1 MKNNSSNI
9 ESAYQNAVQ
18 FTKSHYEN
26 FPVISLFVKKELRK
40 HVAIFYQ
47 FARQADDI
55 VDEGNANAA
64 TRLNELYDYEN
75 KLSES
80 LKNSFEDDFWAGLKN
95 TIDLF
100 QLSHEN
106 FFNLL
111 KAFRQDVL
119 KSRYKD
125 FDELLGYCKNSAN
138 PVGRVILELNQIKDD
153 EANKFSDEICT
164 ALQLTN
170 FWQDVGV
177 DLKKDRIYLPLD
189 EMQNFGVDEK
199 NLELNA
205 NNANI
210 KELLKLQVQR
220 TRELFCSGRNLIPKL
235 SGRLKYQI
243 HWTILGGEK
252 ILDKIEQ
259 CDFNTI
265 KVRPKFNK
273 ADYFLL
279 MIKSMFEKR

>member
-1 MKNNSSNI
+1 MKYNSSHI
-9 ESAYQNAVQ
+9 ESAYQEAIQ

-26 FPVISLFVKKELRK
+26 FPVISLFVNKELRK

-55 VDEGNANAA
+55 VDEGDVSEEFRITA
-64 TRLNELYDYEN
+64 LDKYEN
-75 KLSES
+75 NLSEA
-80 LKNSFEDDFWAGLKN
+80 LKNNFVNDFWTGLKN

-100 QLSHEN
+100 DLTHEN
-106 FFNLL
+106 FFNLI
-111 KAFRQDVL
+111 KAFRQDIT
-119 KSRYKD
+119 KSRYND
-125 FDELLGYCKNSAN
+125 FKEVLNYCKNSAN
-138 PVGRVILELNQIKDD
+138 PVGRVILELNKIRD
-153 EANKFSDEICT
+153 ENTIKFSDDVCT

-177 DLKKDRIYLPLD
+177 DLKKNRIYLPLD
-189 EMQNFGVDEK
+189 EMQNFGLDEK

-205 NNANI
+205 NNTNI
-210 KELLKLQVQR
+210 KQLLKFQVYR
-220 TRELFCSGRNLIPKL
+220 VHELFRSGRKIIPKL

-252 ILDKIEQ
+252 ILAKIEQ
-259 CDFNTI
+259 CDFDTI
-265 KVRPKFNK
+265 KVRPKLSK

>member
-265 KVRPKFNK
+265 KVRPKLSK

>member
-55 VDEGNANAA
+55 VDEGSANAA
-64 TRLNELYDYEN
+64 TRLKELDAYEN

-80 LKNSFEDDFWAGLKN
+80 LKNNFKDDFWAGLKN

-220 TRELFCSGRNLIPKL
+220 TRKLFCSGRNLIPKL

-265 KVRPKFNK
+265 KVRPKLNK

>member
-265 KVRPKFNK
+265 KVRPKLNK

>member
-55 VDEGNANAA
+55 VDEGNASAE
-64 TRLNELYDYEN
+64 TRLNELDDYEN

-80 LKNSFEDDFWAGLKN
+80 LKNNIEDDFWAGLKN

-265 KVRPKFNK
+265 KVRPKLNK

>member
-100 QLSHEN
+100 QLSHVN

>member
-1 MKNNSSNI
+1 MKNNSSHI
-9 ESAYQNAVQ
+9 ESAYKNAIQ

-26 FPVISLFVKKELRK
+26 FPVISLFVKKDLRK

-55 VDEGNANAA
+55 VDEGNASEAV
-64 TRLNELYDYEN
+64 RLAELDEYEN
-75 KLSES
+75 NLAEALNNNFES
-80 LKNSFEDDFWAGLKN
+80 DFWAGLKN
-95 TIDLF
+95 TIDLYN
-100 QLSHEN
+100 LTHEN

-111 KAFRQDVL
+111 KAFRQDIS
-119 KSRYKD
+119 KSRYNN
-125 FDELLGYCKNSAN
+125 FAEVLAYCKNSAN
-138 PVGRVILELNQIKDD
+138 PVGRVILELNKIRDNDTD
-153 EANKFSDEICT
+153 EFSDAVCT

-170 FWQDVGV
+170 FWQDVSV

-199 NLELNA
+199 NLELNT
-205 NNANI
+205 NNTNI
-210 KELLKLQVQR
+210 KQLLKFQVDR
-220 TRELFCSGRNLIPKL
+220 TRELFSSGRNIIPKL

-243 HWTILGGEK
+243 HWTILGGEE

-259 CDFNTI
+259 CDFDTI
-265 KVRPKFNK
+265 KVRPKLSK

>member
-64 TRLNELYDYEN
+64 TRLKELDAYEN

-80 LKNSFEDDFWAGLKN
+80 LKNNFKDDFWAGLKN

-265 KVRPKFNK
+265 KVRPKLNK